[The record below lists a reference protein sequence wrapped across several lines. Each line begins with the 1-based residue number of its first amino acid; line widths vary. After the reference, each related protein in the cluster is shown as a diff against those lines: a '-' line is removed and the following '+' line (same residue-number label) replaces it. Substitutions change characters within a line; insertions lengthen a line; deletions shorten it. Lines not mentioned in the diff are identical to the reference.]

1 MSGSSGEL
9 THSRQDRTESSA
21 EERHSLG
28 GKESQADTH
37 VAPET
42 HAAHETHAAD
52 NMHAASKTHAADIQK
67 DIQDIQDLVSLEVQ
81 SLLVC

>member
-9 THSRQDRTESSA
+9 THGRRDRTEPAA

-42 HAAHETHAAD
+42 HAAD
-52 NMHAASKTHAADIQK
+52 NMHAASNTHAADTQK
-67 DIQDIQDLVSLEVQ
+67 ETPFARQ
-81 SLLVC
+81 SRTR